1 MALSTETIKAAAVA
15 ARAADEKSGSDIVAM
30 DLSNQLIL
38 SDVFLLV
45 SGANDRQLKA
55 ISDEIERQL
64 SFVGEKVI
72 HREGGEDSSQWLL
85 LDYGDLIVHIQSK
98 EMRTYYALDR
108 LWGDCPIIT
117 LPKVELRAE

>member
-1 MALSTETIKAAAVA
+1 MALSTQTIKAAAVA

-72 HREGGEDSSQWLL
+72 HREGGRDSSQWLL

-117 LPKVELRAE
+117 LPKVELKAE

>member
-1 MALSTETIKAAAVA
+1 MALSTQTIKAAAVA

-64 SFVGEKVI
+64 SFVGETVI
-72 HREGGEDSSQWLL
+72 HREGGGDSSQWLL

>member
-1 MALSTETIKAAAVA
+1 MALSTQTIKAAAVA
-15 ARAADEKSGSDIVAM
+15 ARAADEKSGSEIVAI

-38 SDVFLLV
+38 SDIFLLV

-64 SFVGEKVI
+64 SFAGEKVI
-72 HREGGEDSSQWLL
+72 HREGGGDSSQWLL

-108 LWGDCPIIT
+108 LWGDCPIIS
-117 LPKVELRAE
+117 LPQVELRVE

>member
-1 MALSTETIKAAAVA
+1 MALSTQTIKAAAIA
-15 ARAADEKSGSDIVAM
+15 ARAADDKSGSEIVAL

-38 SDVFLLV
+38 SDIFLLI

-72 HREGGEDSSQWLL
+72 HREGSGDASQWLL

-108 LWGDCPIIT
+108 LWGDCPIIS
-117 LPKVELRAE
+117 LPDVQLKVE

>member
-1 MALSTETIKAAAVA
+1 MALSTQTIKAAAVA

-38 SDVFLLV
+38 SDVFLLI

-72 HREGGEDSSQWLL
+72 HREGGGDSPQWLL

-117 LPKVELRAE
+117 LPKVELRVE

>member
-1 MALSTETIKAAAVA
+1 MALSAQTIKAAAVA
-15 ARAADEKSGSDIVAM
+15 ARAADEKSGSEIVAL

-72 HREGGEDSSQWLL
+72 HREGGVDSSQWLL

-108 LWGDCPIIT
+108 LWGDCPIIS
-117 LPKVELRAE
+117 LPQVELRDE

>member
-1 MALSTETIKAAAVA
+1 MALSTQTIKAAAVA

-72 HREGGEDSSQWLL
+72 DREGGGDSSQWLL

>member
-1 MALSTETIKAAAVA
+1 MALSAQTIKAAAVA
-15 ARAADEKSGSDIVAM
+15 ARAADEKSGSEIVAL
-30 DLSNQLIL
+30 DLSKQLIL
-38 SDVFLLV
+38 SDIFLLV

-72 HREGGEDSSQWLL
+72 HREGGGDSSQWLL

-108 LWGDCPIIT
+108 LWGDCPIIS
-117 LPKVELRAE
+117 LPQVELRDE

>member
-1 MALSTETIKAAAVA
+1 MALSTQTIKAAAVA

-72 HREGGEDSSQWLL
+72 HREGGGDSSQWLL

-98 EMRTYYALDR
+98 EMRTYSALDR

>member
-1 MALSTETIKAAAVA
+1 MALSTQTIKAAAVA
-15 ARAADEKSGSDIVAM
+15 ARAADEKSGSDIVAI

-72 HREGGEDSSQWLL
+72 HREGGGYSSQWLL

>member
-1 MALSTETIKAAAVA
+1 MALSTQTIKAAAVA
-15 ARAADEKSGSDIVAM
+15 ARAADEKSGSEIVAL

-45 SGANDRQLKA
+45 SGANDRQLNA

-72 HREGGEDSSQWLL
+72 HREGGGATSQWLL

-108 LWGDCPIIT
+108 LWGDCPIIS
-117 LPKVELRAE
+117 LPQVELREE